1 MEEWEVW
8 VVWVKVIHN
17 FLQILEIAME
27 WILEILEEW
36 EVLEGKEE
44 QAKTKKLLLNL
55 HDSFVFIYFNFIFAV
70 DLQER

>member
-1 MEEWEVW
+1 
-8 VVWVKVIHN
+8 
-17 FLQILEIAME
+17 ME

>member
-1 MEEWEVW
+1 
-8 VVWVKVIHN
+8 
-17 FLQILEIAME
+17 LED
-27 WILEILEEW
+27 LEEW

-55 HDSFVFIYFNFIFAV
+55 HDYFVFIYFNFIFAV